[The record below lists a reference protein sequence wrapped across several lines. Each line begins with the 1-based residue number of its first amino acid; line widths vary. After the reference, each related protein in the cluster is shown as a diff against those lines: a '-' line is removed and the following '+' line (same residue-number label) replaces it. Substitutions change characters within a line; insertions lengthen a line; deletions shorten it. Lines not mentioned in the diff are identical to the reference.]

1 MTNPLFVLDTNIFIE
16 AHRRY
21 YAHDLCPGFW
31 ECLRYHCRQGRV
43 LSIDRVRTEI
53 LRNQDRLAAWV
64 RQAPDNLF
72 VSSAEQSVANVF
84 TKMMDWVQGN
94 RQFRPEAKE
103 EFARIAD
110 GWIAA
115 MPRFITQSSLPMR
128 YLARISRK
136 KCLCPMCANSSV
148 LTIRTPL
155 QCCGSL
161 RCIFTGGMHND
172 H

>member
-72 VSSAEQSVANVF
+72 VSSAEPSVANVF

-103 EFARIAD
+103 EFARVAD

-115 MPRFITQSSLPMR
+115 YAKVHNAVVVTHEVLSANIQKKVPLPNVCQQFGIDYQDTFTM
-128 YLARISRK
+128 
-136 KCLCPMCANSSV
+136 
-148 LTIRTPL
+148 
-155 QCCGSL
+155 L
-161 RCIFTGGMHND
+161 RQLEVHFHWR
-172 H
+172 HAQ